1 MREFDEF
8 LVSIIGKY
16 CRNGTVLEIGCG
28 ERSRLTSLAGSIK
41 SITCIDPDA
50 KLIEKAL
57 ATDLLPNLKHLEGRA
72 ENLDWPE
79 ETFDI
84 VFFPLSFHHVPV
96 ADMDMAISEAVRVA
110 RRNGHIIFLEPLA
123 GSMFDR
129 AMRRFKFCVVDE
141 RKELAMAYYRMLDA
155 QALEEIGEIRESAVI
170 EFESFSDFIE
180 HFPVNKG
187 IEEDLKKYL
196 EANDYRL
203 VENYRLNVFSIA
215 TQ

>member
-8 LVSIIGKY
+8 LVSKIGKY
-16 CRNGTVLEIGCG
+16 CQDSVVLEIGSG
-28 ERSRLTSLAGSIK
+28 ERSRLTSLAGSIQ

-50 KLIEKAL
+50 KQIEKAR
-57 ATDLLPNLKHLEGRA
+57 ATDHPANLKHLEGRA

-96 ADMDMAISEAVRVA
+96 ADMDLAISEAVRVA
-110 RRNGHIIFLEPLA
+110 RRSGHIVFLEPRA
-123 GSMFDR
+123 GSMFDT
-129 AMRRFKFCVVDE
+129 AMRRFKFCDVDE
-141 RKELAMAYYRMLDA
+141 RKELAIAYYRMLDA
-155 QALEEIGEIRESAVI
+155 QALEEISEIRESAII

-180 HFPVNKG
+180 HFPVKKD

-196 EANDYRL
+196 QANDYRL